1 MQIIDLSHTIENGM
15 PVYPGTQ
22 PPLIETP
29 LTIDANGFQEK
40 KLSFFS
46 HTGTHVD
53 APAHIIAGASSLDQ
67 LMLDSFVGRAFVMDI
82 SANGKKSIEK
92 EDLAGYAGQFEEF
105 DFALFYSG
113 WSDFWG
119 NEKYFQD
126 YPVLSEEAA
135 DWICQ
140 YDLKGIGIDACSFD
154 TMDSN
159 DLVIHNKLLD
169 RGFVLIENLANLSGL
184 PDMPFMFSCLPL
196 KIKAADGSPV
206 RAVALLI

>member
-1 MQIIDLSHTIENGM
+1 M
-15 PVYPGTQ
+15 
-22 PPLIETP
+22 
-29 LTIDANGFQEK
+29 F
-40 KLSFFS
+40 LSFFS

-67 LMLDSFVGRAFVMDI
+67 LMLDTFVGMAFVMDI

-140 YDLKGIGIDACSFD
+140 YDVKGIGIDACSFD

-184 PDMPFMFSCLPL
+184 PDMPFMLSCLPL